1 MSDRNNQIFSQGD
14 PEQMAS
20 VQAVRE
26 AGQQG
31 RARDIMRDDFG
42 FEIPVESVPLPSGG
56 KVYPVGHPLHGQQV
70 LEITAMTAREE
81 DILTSRALIK
91 KGTVITELIKSCLV
105 DKRIRPENMLAGDRN
120 ALMVSIRVT
129 GYGREYQAEIVCDAC
144 NERSESSFDL
154 AGLPIKSLSLDP
166 VEVGQNLF
174 EFKLPKTGAKVRFA
188 FLTGSDEEQLVAE
201 HDRKRK
207 KLKLKSESLVTSRLE
222 RSILSV
228 NGIEDR
234 TKITM
239 FVRRMPAADSRAL
252 RKFMEEHEPGI
263 EMKAWTQ
270 CESCGED
277 QLASMPIGAKFFWP
291 DA

>member
-1 MSDRNNQIFSQGD
+1 MLD
-14 PEQMAS
+14 
-20 VQAVRE
+20 
-26 AGQQG
+26 
-31 RARDIMRDDFG
+31 
-42 FEIPVESVPLPSGG
+42 
-56 KVYPVGHPLHGQQV
+56 
-70 LEITAMTAREE
+70 ITAMTAREE
-81 DILTSRALIK
+81 DILRSRALIK
-91 KGTVITELIKSCLV
+91 KGTVISELIKSCLV
-105 DKRIRPENMLAGDRN
+105 DKRIQPEDMLAGDRN

-129 GYGREYQAEIVCDAC
+129 GYGREYQAEIVCESC

-154 AGLPIKSLSLDP
+154 AALPIKTLGINP
-166 VEVGQNLF
+166 VDLGQNLF
-174 EFKLPKTGAKVRFA
+174 EFKLPKTSAVVRFA
-188 FLTGSDEEQLVAE
+188 FLTGNDEEQLVAE

-222 RSILSV
+222 RSIVSV

-234 TKITM
+234 NKIMM

-252 RKFMEEHEPGI
+252 RNFMEEHEPGI